1 MNLFNLKQDESFQSK
16 DVIIQTQPLKISD
29 NNHGFDKLCK
39 FINGLPDLWGHN
51 SIYWSSQPAQMKHF

>member
-39 FINGLPDLWGHN
+39 FINGLPDL
-51 SIYWSSQPAQMKHF
+51 